1 MPSRP
6 SWIASRP
13 AERWDDMCPIRISSV
28 LQLSQRDELERITFF
43 NPQQDR
49 VTEPLLQ
56 SVHRYGVPKIVE
68 DGPNLRFTV
77 RDFGQVQSLYALDD
91 RDGGSRLVGVVL
103 FVRETHDSLLV
114 LHLAVHEDYTA
125 HGRWAGMWMTPRLMA
140 AVRALALRISGICW
154 VRFLYPRS
162 TQIPIRRTRSQSAP
176 RAA

>member
-1 MPSRP
+1 
-6 SWIASRP
+6 
-13 AERWDDMCPIRISSV
+13 MCPIRITSV
-28 LQLSQRDELERITFF
+28 LPLAQRDELERITFF
-43 NPQQDR
+43 NPQQSR

-91 RDGGSRLVGVVL
+91 PDRDERDSADRLVGVVL
-103 FVRETHDSLLV
+103 FVREPQDSLLV

-125 HGRWAGMWMTPRLMA
+125 HGPWAVMWITPRLMS
-140 AVRALALRISGICW
+140 AVRALALRIRGVRW
-154 VRFLYPRS
+154 VRFLYPHS
-162 TQIPIRRTRSQSAP
+162 TQIPIRRPRALSAP